1 MKSKRQ
7 AKIKELI
14 RAHQIETQ
22 EELQLLLAQEGFDV
36 TQATISRDIR
46 ELQLVKIASADGKYY
61 YAHNRSMDLDAA
73 SRSYSLFADS
83 VNSIQSAQNLIVIKC
98 ITGAAQAACAALDSM
113 DLNGLL
119 GTLAGDDTIFAVA
132 QTNKDAEALVDVLQ
146 AALSKK

>member
-14 RAHQIETQ
+14 RTHQIETQ
-22 EELQLLLAQEGFDV
+22 EELQLLLKQEGFDV

-46 ELQLVKIASADGKYY
+46 ELQLVKSASADGKYY
-61 YAHNRSMDLDAA
+61 YVQNNSIDLDTA
-73 SRSYSLFADS
+73 SRSYSLFSDS
-83 VNSIQSAQNLIVIKC
+83 VKSIQNAQNLIVIKC
-98 ITGAAQAACAALDSM
+98 ITGAASVACAALDSM

-132 QTNKDAEALVDVLQ
+132 QTDKDAEALVEVLQ
-146 AALSKK
+146 ASLRK